1 MDLFNDLPEPKSWFL
16 RNKIFYSAIN
26 EIPLFLTCLSFVQK
40 KNKDTTE
47 SQATDE
53 LNENRKRESTEPNE
67 RSYKKLN
74 NTVGEKQIGSLSF
87 RGYFAERQGERE
99 TMEDRHVIIEDY
111 KKYLNNVPS
120 DLWVFNQPGL

>member
-1 MDLFNDLPEPKSWFL
+1 MDLFNDLPEPK
-16 RNKIFYSAIN
+16 N
-26 EIPLFLTCLSFVQK
+26 
-40 KNKDTTE
+40 TTE

-53 LNENRKRESTEPNE
+53 LNENRKRESTESNE
-67 RSYKKLN
+67 RSNKKLN
-74 NTVGEKQIGSLSF
+74 STVGEKQIGSLSF

-120 DLWVFNQPGL
+120 DLESLSYYAVFDGHAGHRAADYCAENMHNPSREIF